1 MSNRGPD
8 QPPQYPPRT
17 LDPSAADGT
26 AGSSAASAPTE
37 QQPTPAAAARPAA
50 PRTRTR
56 TRKPPQPTAAP
67 APAPEAAPEAAAPP
81 AAPETTVAVP
91 VDNGPPTAA
100 MSRVDDDQS
109 RDTRGS
115 SPVQAPPGQARPAA
129 LSSGDTDERASA
141 AVDEAPPARRARS
154 TQRARLRIAR
164 VDPWSVMKMA
174 FALSIAFA
182 IVTVIAVAIVW
193 TVLDTAGVWESINK
207 SVDTLTNPDAGSG
220 FEVEEFVG
228 LGRVLGLSMVLAA
241 ANVVL
246 LTALATLAAFLYNL
260 AAALLGGLEVTLTE
274 ER

>member
-1 MSNRGPD
+1 
-8 QPPQYPPRT
+8 
-17 LDPSAADGT
+17 
-26 AGSSAASAPTE
+26 
-37 QQPTPAAAARPAA
+37 
-50 PRTRTR
+50 
-56 TRKPPQPTAAP
+56 
-67 APAPEAAPEAAAPP
+67 
-81 AAPETTVAVP
+81 
-91 VDNGPPTAA
+91 
-100 MSRVDDDQS
+100 MSRVDDDPA

-115 SPVQAPPGQARPAA
+115 SPVQAPPAQARPAA
-129 LSSGDTDERASA
+129 SSRDTDERPGADVDDA
-141 AVDEAPPARRARS
+141 APARRARS

-193 TVLDTAGVWESINK
+193 TVLDTAGVWESINT

>member
-1 MSNRGPD
+1 
-8 QPPQYPPRT
+8 
-17 LDPSAADGT
+17 
-26 AGSSAASAPTE
+26 
-37 QQPTPAAAARPAA
+37 
-50 PRTRTR
+50 
-56 TRKPPQPTAAP
+56 
-67 APAPEAAPEAAAPP
+67 
-81 AAPETTVAVP
+81 
-91 VDNGPPTAA
+91 
-100 MSRVDDDQS
+100 MSRVDDNAP

-115 SPVQAPPGQARPAA
+115 APAQAPPAQARPARSA
-129 LSSGDTDERASA
+129 GDTDERPGA
-141 AVDEAPPARRARS
+141 AVAQEPVERRSR
-154 TQRARLRIAR
+154 TQRARLRVAR

-193 TVLDTAGVWESINK
+193 TVLDTAGVWDSINT
-207 SVDTLTNPDAGSG
+207 SVDTLTNPDAGSE
-220 FEVEEFVG
+220 FDVQEFVG

>member
-17 LDPSAADGT
+17 LDPNATDGT
-26 AGSSAASAPTE
+26 AGSTTASEDPTE
-37 QQPTPAAAARPAA
+37 QQPRPAAATRPAA

-56 TRKPPQPTAAP
+56 TRKTAQPKP
-67 APAPEAAPEAAAPP
+67 APAAPPDAQATTAAPEAA
-81 AAPETTVAVP
+81 VA

-100 MSRVDDDQS
+100 MSRVDDDS
-109 RDTRGS
+109 PRDSRGS
-115 SPVQAPPGQARPAA
+115 TPVQAPPVQARPAA
-129 LSSGDTDERASA
+129 VPSADTGERPGA
-141 AVDEAPPARRARS
+141 AVDDAPPARRARS

-193 TVLDTAGVWESINK
+193 TVLDTAGVWDSINT
-207 SVDTLTNPDAGSG
+207 SVDTLTNPDAGSE
-220 FEVEEFVG
+220 FDVQEFVG